1 MKKYLWLT
9 ALTMSLFFGAC
20 GDEGGTNAG
29 GDDDESSSSVVSSD
43 SEGSSSSAKKEFSSS
58 TAKSSS
64 SVASSSSAKS
74 SSSSSSTT
82 ENQEGSSSSS
92 KNSKYDFE
100 WNVAEDVLQNP
111 CNESIDGK
119 IGKAWYRDDQGE
131 FQCSYNKKYRDWEW
145 TQIGGI
151 SSSSVKSSSSSAKSS
166 SSSEYVPYDH
176 FGDLEGGFY
185 IDRNR
190 YKQFTDSRNGRSY
203 YYITITGK
211 DTNKVTTSVTVM
223 AENLNIGT
231 MVNGADDQADD
242 GVLERYCYKND
253 TTYCDQ
259 YGALYQWAEMM
270 DLPSRCNTESCA
282 DKIQKNHQGI
292 CPEGWRL
299 LTYNDFMIILTSEDN
314 DSGVKGLRSSVFNG
328 SNASGYSLVG
338 AGLRTPYSEKFR
350 YLNEETA
357 WFYPEEH
364 SSEEKNSYISY
375 VMIGSISPDGSN
387 DLKTYGMSVR
397 CVMVE

>member
-43 SEGSSSSAKKEFSSS
+43 SEGSSSSAKKESSSSTKQSSSSASKYVCDIYTLSDALSCKCDESREGKLSYNYDSDVELVCIHDEELNKWGWVVKKEESSSSS

-82 ENQEGSSSSS
+82 ENQEGLSSSS

-166 SSSEYVPYDH
+166 SSREYVPFDH
-176 FGDLEGGFY
+176 S
-185 IDRNR
+185 
-190 YKQFTDSRNGRSY
+190 T
-203 YYITITGK
+203 
-211 DTNKVTTSVTVM
+211 
-223 AENLNIGT
+223 
-231 MVNGADDQADD
+231 
-242 GVLERYCYKND
+242 
-253 TTYCDQ
+253 
-259 YGALYQWAEMM
+259 AL
-270 DLPSRCNTESCA
+270 
-282 DKIQKNHQGI
+282 
-292 CPEGWRL
+292 
-299 LTYNDFMIILTSEDN
+299 
-314 DSGVKGLRSSVFNG
+314 
-328 SNASGYSLVG
+328 AS
-338 AGLRTPYSEKFR
+338 
-350 YLNEETA
+350 
-357 WFYPEEH
+357 
-364 SSEEKNSYISY
+364 
-375 VMIGSISPDGSN
+375 
-387 DLKTYGMSVR
+387 
-397 CVMVE
+397 